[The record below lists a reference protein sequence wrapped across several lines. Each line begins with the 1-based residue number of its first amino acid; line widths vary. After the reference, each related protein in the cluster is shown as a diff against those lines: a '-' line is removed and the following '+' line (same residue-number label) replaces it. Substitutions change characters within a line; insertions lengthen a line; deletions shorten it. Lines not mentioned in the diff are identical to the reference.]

1 MAEQI
6 DDVRMKK
13 MLTKKGEVNMPK
25 AFYMNINDYERPAD
39 ILRMLGHPMRLMIVR
54 ELISKG
60 PLNVSDLQKLL
71 RVPQSTM
78 SQQLIKLKQFK
89 MVSYER
95 KGNEV
100 YYIVSDEKVI
110 ESMKEIECLQQWT

>member
-1 MAEQI
+1 
-6 DDVRMKK
+6 
-13 MLTKKGEVNMPK
+13 MPK
-25 AFYMNINDYERPAD
+25 AFYMNIDDYERPAD

-60 PLNVSDLQKLL
+60 PLNVSKLQKLL
-71 RVPQSTM
+71 HVPQSTM

-89 MVSYER
+89 MVSYVR
-95 KGNEV
+95 KGNEI

-110 ESMKEIECLQQWT
+110 ESMKRLECLQQWT

>member
-1 MAEQI
+1 
-6 DDVRMKK
+6 
-13 MLTKKGEVNMPK
+13 MPK
-25 AFYMNINDYERPAD
+25 AFYMDIEYYERPAD

-60 PLNVSDLQKLL
+60 PLNVSELQKLL

-78 SQQLIKLKQFK
+78 SQQLAKLKQFK

-95 KGNEV
+95 KGNEI
-100 YYIVSDEKVI
+100 YYLVSEEKVI
-110 ESMKEIECLQQWT
+110 ESTKRLECLQKWT

>member
-1 MAEQI
+1 
-6 DDVRMKK
+6 
-13 MLTKKGEVNMPK
+13 
-25 AFYMNINDYERPAD
+25 
-39 ILRMLGHPMRLMIVR
+39 MLGHPMRLMIVR

-60 PLNVSDLQKLL
+60 PLNVSELQKLL

-89 MVSYER
+89 MV
-95 KGNEV
+95 

-110 ESMKEIECLQQWT
+110 EGMKGIEDLQQWT

>member
-1 MAEQI
+1 
-6 DDVRMKK
+6 
-13 MLTKKGEVNMPK
+13 MPK

-39 ILRMLGHPMRLMIVR
+39 ILRMLGHPTRLMIIR

-60 PLNVSDLQKLL
+60 PLNVSELQKLL

-95 KGNEV
+95 KGNEI
-100 YYIVSDEKVI
+100 YYKVSDEKVI
-110 ESMKEIECLQQWT
+110 ESMKELECLQQWT

>member
-1 MAEQI
+1 
-6 DDVRMKK
+6 
-13 MLTKKGEVNMPK
+13 MPK
-25 AFYMNINDYERPAD
+25 AFYMNIDDYERPAD

-60 PLNVSDLQKLL
+60 PLNVSELQKLL

-95 KGNEV
+95 KGNEI
-100 YYIVSDEKVI
+100 YYKVSDEKVI
-110 ESMKEIECLQQWT
+110 ESMKELECLQQWT

>member
-1 MAEQI
+1 MQ
-6 DDVRMKK
+6 
-13 MLTKKGEVNMPK
+13 K

-54 ELISKG
+54 ELILKG
-60 PLNVSDLQKLL
+60 PLNVSQLQKLL

-95 KGNEV
+95 KGNEI

-110 ESMKEIECLQQWT
+110 ESMKGLECLQQWMR

>member
-1 MAEQI
+1 
-6 DDVRMKK
+6 
-13 MLTKKGEVNMPK
+13 
-25 AFYMNINDYERPAD
+25 
-39 ILRMLGHPMRLMIVR
+39 

-60 PLNVSDLQKLL
+60 PLNVSELQKLL

-78 SQQLIKLKQFK
+78 SQQLIKLKQFN

-95 KGNEV
+95 KENEI

-110 ESMKEIECLQQWT
+110 ESMKELECLQQWT

>member
-1 MAEQI
+1 
-6 DDVRMKK
+6 
-13 MLTKKGEVNMPK
+13 MLTKKGEVTMPE
-25 AFYMNINDYERPAD
+25 AFYMNIDDYERPAD
-39 ILRMLGHPMRLMIVR
+39 ILRMLGHPMRLMIVQ

-60 PLNVSDLQKLL
+60 PLNVSELQKLL

-95 KGNEV
+95 KGNEI

-110 ESMKEIECLQQWT
+110 ESMKGIERLLQWT

>member
-1 MAEQI
+1 MSE
-6 DDVRMKK
+6 
-13 MLTKKGEVNMPK
+13 
-25 AFYMNINDYERPAD
+25 AFYMKIGDYERPAD
-39 ILRMLGHPMRLMIVR
+39 ILRMLGHPMRLMIIR
-54 ELISKG
+54 ELILKG
-60 PLNVSDLQKLL
+60 PLNVSELQKLL

-95 KGNEV
+95 KGNEI

-110 ESMKEIECLQQWT
+110 ESIKRIERLHQ

>member
-1 MAEQI
+1 MQ
-6 DDVRMKK
+6 
-13 MLTKKGEVNMPK
+13 K

-54 ELISKG
+54 ELILKG
-60 PLNVSDLQKLL
+60 PLNVSQLQKLL

-95 KGNEV
+95 KGNEM

-110 ESMKEIECLQQWT
+110 ESMKGLECLQQWT

>member
-1 MAEQI
+1 
-6 DDVRMKK
+6 
-13 MLTKKGEVNMPK
+13 MPK

-54 ELISKG
+54 ELILKG
-60 PLNVSDLQKLL
+60 PLNVSQLQKLL

-89 MVSYER
+89 MVSYDR
-95 KGNEV
+95 KGNEI
-100 YYIVSDEKVI
+100 YYIVSDEK
-110 ESMKEIECLQQWT
+110 

>member
-1 MAEQI
+1 
-6 DDVRMKK
+6 
-13 MLTKKGEVNMPK
+13 MPK

-60 PLNVSDLQKLL
+60 PLNVSELQKLL

-95 KGNEV
+95 KGNEI

-110 ESMKEIECLQQWT
+110 ESMKGLECLQHWT

>member
-1 MAEQI
+1 
-6 DDVRMKK
+6 
-13 MLTKKGEVNMPK
+13 MPK
-25 AFYMNINDYERPAD
+25 AFYMDFEYYERPAD

-54 ELISKG
+54 ELILKG
-60 PLNVSDLQKLL
+60 PLNVSELQKLL

-95 KGNEV
+95 KGNEI
-100 YYIVSDEKVI
+100 YYKVSDEKVI
-110 ESMKEIECLQQWT
+110 ESMKGLECLQQWM

>member
-1 MAEQI
+1 MA
-6 DDVRMKK
+6 
-13 MLTKKGEVNMPK
+13 K
-25 AFYMNINDYERPAD
+25 AFYMDIKYCERPAD
-39 ILRMLGHPMRLMIVR
+39 ILQMLGHPMGLMIVR

-60 PLNVSDLQKLL
+60 SLNVSELQKLL

-89 MVSYER
+89 IVSYAR

-110 ESMKEIECLQQWT
+110 ESMKRIEGLQQWT

>member
-1 MAEQI
+1 
-6 DDVRMKK
+6 
-13 MLTKKGEVNMPK
+13 MPE
-25 AFYMNINDYERPAD
+25 AFYMNIDDYERPAD
-39 ILRMLGHPMRLMIVR
+39 ILRMLGHPMRLMIVQ

-60 PLNVSDLQKLL
+60 PLNVSELQKLL

-95 KGNEV
+95 KGNEI
-100 YYIVSDEKVI
+100 YYIVSDEEVI
-110 ESMKEIECLQQWT
+110 ESMKGIERLHQ

>member
-1 MAEQI
+1 MQ
-6 DDVRMKK
+6 
-13 MLTKKGEVNMPK
+13 K

-54 ELISKG
+54 ELILKG
-60 PLNVSDLQKLL
+60 PLNVSQLQKLL

-78 SQQLIKLKQFK
+78 SQHLIKLKQFK

-95 KGNEV
+95 KGNEI

-110 ESMKEIECLQQWT
+110 ESMKGLECLQQWMR

>member
-1 MAEQI
+1 
-6 DDVRMKK
+6 
-13 MLTKKGEVNMPK
+13 MPK

-39 ILRMLGHPMRLMIVR
+39 ILRMLGHPLRLMIVR

-60 PLNVSDLQKLL
+60 PLNVSELQKLL

-78 SQQLIKLKQFK
+78 SQQLIKLKQFN

-95 KGNEV
+95 KGNEI

-110 ESMKEIECLQQWT
+110 ESMKELECLQQWT

>member
-1 MAEQI
+1 MSE
-6 DDVRMKK
+6 
-13 MLTKKGEVNMPK
+13 
-25 AFYMNINDYERPAD
+25 AFYMKIGDYERPAD

-54 ELISKG
+54 ELILKG
-60 PLNVSDLQKLL
+60 PLNVSELQKLL

-95 KGNEV
+95 KGNEI

-110 ESMKEIECLQQWT
+110 ESMKRIERLHQ

>member
-1 MAEQI
+1 
-6 DDVRMKK
+6 
-13 MLTKKGEVNMPK
+13 MLK
-25 AFYMNINDYERPAD
+25 AFYMDIEYYERPAD

-60 PLNVSDLQKLL
+60 PLNVSELQKLL

-110 ESMKEIECLQQWT
+110 EGMKGIEGLQQWT

>member
-1 MAEQI
+1 
-6 DDVRMKK
+6 
-13 MLTKKGEVNMPK
+13 MPK

-54 ELISKG
+54 ELILKG
-60 PLNVSDLQKLL
+60 PLNVSQLQKLL

-89 MVSYER
+89 MVSYDR
-95 KGNEV
+95 KGNEI

-110 ESMKEIECLQQWT
+110 ESMKGLECLQQWT

>member
-1 MAEQI
+1 
-6 DDVRMKK
+6 
-13 MLTKKGEVNMPK
+13 MPK
-25 AFYMNINDYERPAD
+25 AFCMNINDYERPAD

-54 ELISKG
+54 ELILKG
-60 PLNVSDLQKLL
+60 PLNVSQLQKLL

-89 MVSYER
+89 MVSYDR
-95 KGNEV
+95 KGNEI

-110 ESMKEIECLQQWT
+110 ESMKGLECLQQWT

>member
-1 MAEQI
+1 
-6 DDVRMKK
+6 
-13 MLTKKGEVNMPK
+13 MPK

-54 ELISKG
+54 ELILKG
-60 PLNVSDLQKLL
+60 PLNVSQLQKLL

-89 MVSYER
+89 RVSYDR
-95 KGNEV
+95 KGNEI

-110 ESMKEIECLQQWT
+110 ESMKGLECLQQWT

>member
-1 MAEQI
+1 MQ
-6 DDVRMKK
+6 
-13 MLTKKGEVNMPK
+13 K

-54 ELISKG
+54 ELILKG
-60 PLNVSDLQKLL
+60 PLNVSQLQKLL

-95 KGNEV
+95 KGNEI

-110 ESMKEIECLQQWT
+110 ESMKGLECLQQWT